1 MRCLA
6 GRAARAHVGVALVVT
21 LAACGGPGEDSA
33 TPVASGLVAEAR
45 EAGADESQ
53 LEILA
58 DGQVTYTEYEQA
70 MNRAFACLRER
81 DFDVDVKGTRP
92 FNGVTV
98 LDYQVQ
104 GTTDATNLDD
114 PTARERMLEC
124 ELRYS
129 DAVNSFWQVMSPDA
143 VAFIERRDAALAPGL
158 AACLGEHDVDV
169 PDDATMHELVL
180 ASVDL
185 TTRDESV
192 DCLLEIGY
200 DEWDG

>member
-1 MRCLA
+1 M
-6 GRAARAHVGVALVVT
+6 ALVVT
-21 LAACGGPGEDSA
+21 LAACGGSGEGSA
-33 TPVASGLVAEAR
+33 TPAASGLVAEAR

-58 DGQVTYTEYEQA
+58 DGQVTYAEYEEA

-81 DFDVDVKGTRP
+81 DFDVDVKGTKP

-143 VAFIERRDAALAPGL
+143 VAFIERRDVALAPAL
-158 AACLGEHDVDV
+158 AGCLGAHDVDV

-192 DCLLEIGY
+192 DCLLEVGY

>member
-1 MRCLA
+1 
-6 GRAARAHVGVALVVT
+6 VALVVT

-33 TPVASGLVAEAR
+33 TSVASGLVAEAR

-81 DFDVDVKGTRP
+81 DFDVDVKGTKP